1 MRRTKTET
9 IIAAMRALADELDDE
24 MISGAADAIR
34 EAADGLAELNTTA
47 IRQCVWTRD
56 ADYGDVYDGAC
67 GVKWEF
73 TDGGPRENEANYCP
87 RCGGRVKVARRP
99 TAPFRSNP

>member
-1 MRRTKTET
+1 MRRAKTET
-9 IIAAMRALADELDDE
+9 IITALRVLADELDDE
-24 MISGAADAIR
+24 MITEDGVASESIR
-34 EAADGLAELNTTA
+34 EAADRLAELNTTA

-73 TDGGPRENEANYCP
+73 TDGGPRENKANYCP
-87 RCGGRVKVARRP
+87 SCGGRVKVARRP
-99 TAPFRSNP
+99 K